1 MTDTF
6 QLPLLRSNDHKRN
19 SEKKNLIYTDE
30 VKVSNID
37 HTKIINKILDFSIK
51 MQKTDNVESLLLG
64 YTIAKLTFFS

>member
-37 HTKIINKILDFSIK
+37 HTKIIKQNFMLFY
-51 MQKTDNVESLLLG
+51 QNAENR
-64 YTIAKLTFFS
+64 

>member
-1 MTDTF
+1 MTTKEI
-6 QLPLLRSNDHKRN
+6 P
-19 SEKKNLIYTDE
+19 KKNLIYTDE

-51 MQKTDNVESLLLG
+51 MQKTDNVESLLFG

>member
-37 HTKIINKILDFSIK
+37 HTKIILKQNFILFY
-51 MQKTDNVESLLLG
+51 QNAENR
-64 YTIAKLTFFS
+64 